1 MMVVYRHRTDTGCV
15 VLLPDR
21 WHKPPSV
28 RTADQPGWY
37 EFAAPDLLD
46 CIASIMDLDEMCGE
60 RTGKNVISK
69 NAWRFLVT
77 TVSPGR
83 SGTGICAAVGQAA
96 QLARG
101 AVPHSIGRMAA
112 GQQWGRGMTR
122 EETAPR
128 RPPIYSRKDRNVFQ

>member
-77 TVSPGR
+77 LYRQAVAAPGYVRLSGKQLNWLDDLHLMASDAWRDVVGYLHRGRCSSSPG
-83 SGTGICAAVGQAA
+83 GCCGG
-96 QLARG
+96 
-101 AVPHSIGRMAA
+101 
-112 GQQWGRGMTR
+112 
-122 EETAPR
+122 
-128 RPPIYSRKDRNVFQ
+128 